1 MTEEKKALTKG
12 AKKAASARKKGVPNS
27 EGTQFKT
34 GAKQVEIARKGG
46 IASGEAKRE
55 KKIITEIV
63 LRKLAEKLEGSDCTA
78 GEAVVDSIIA
88 QAMAGDVKA
97 FVALADRAEGR
108 PTQQINVAGDVSV
121 SSALLAA
128 RGRVGK

>member
-1 MTEEKKALTKG
+1 MTEEKKAPAKG
-12 AKKAASARKKGVPNS
+12 AKKAVGARKKGVPNS
-27 EGTQFKT
+27 KATQFQS
-34 GAKQVEIARKGG
+34 GAIAVEMGRKGG
-46 IASGEAKRE
+46 FASGEAKRE

-97 FVALADRAEGR
+97 FVALADRAEGK

>member
-1 MTEEKKALTKG
+1 MTEEKKTPAKG
-12 AKKAASARKKGVPNS
+12 AKKAASARKKGVANS
-27 EGTQFKT
+27 EGTQFKS
-34 GAKQVEIARKGG
+34 GAKAVEMGKKGG
-46 IASGEAKRE
+46 VASGVAKRE

-63 LRKLAEKLEGSDCTA
+63 LRKLAEKLGDSEVTA
-78 GEAVVDSIIA
+78 GEGIVDSMIA

-97 FVALADRAEGR
+97 FVALADRAEGK

-128 RGRVGK
+128 RGRISK

>member
-1 MTEEKKALTKG
+1 MTEEKPKT
-12 AKKAASARKKGVPNS
+12 RKKR
-27 EGTQFKT
+27 GTPENLRPVRTKD
-34 GAKQVEIARKGG
+34 EARTRGKAGG
-46 IASGEAKRE
+46 IASGEARRE

-97 FVALADRAEGR
+97 FVALADRAEGK